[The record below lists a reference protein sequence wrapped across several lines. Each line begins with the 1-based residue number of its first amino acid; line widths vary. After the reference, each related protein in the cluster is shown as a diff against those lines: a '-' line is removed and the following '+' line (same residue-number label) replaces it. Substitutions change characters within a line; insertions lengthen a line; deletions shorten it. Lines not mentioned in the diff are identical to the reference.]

1 MCFCYCW
8 SVSIVVALALSVP
21 ASPENCRL
29 GGFACTSYYDV
40 GLHIVAG
47 NVCQKMEWACGGCW
61 WNGICI
67 RNVLMVAHAVVALF
81 ICLSADI

>member
-47 NVCQKMEWACGGCW
+47 NVCQKMEWACGWLLVEWNMHKKRSDGCPR
-61 WNGICI
+61 GGG
-67 RNVLMVAHAVVALF
+67 LF
-81 ICLSADI
+81 MSVR